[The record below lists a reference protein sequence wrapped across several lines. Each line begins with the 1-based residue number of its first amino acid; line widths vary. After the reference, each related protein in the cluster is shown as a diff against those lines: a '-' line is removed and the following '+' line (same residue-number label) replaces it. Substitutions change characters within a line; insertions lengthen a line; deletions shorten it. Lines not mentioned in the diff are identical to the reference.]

1 MWYPTQRYTEKLFR
15 RLLGENNIDVM
26 LQNLD
31 RLTLDEVRATS
42 AQTLHVVTNLVQHRV
57 LGTAVDGEDVVPGLF
72 LVHF

>member
-1 MWYPTQRYTEKLFR
+1 MWYPTQRCTEKFFR
-15 RLLGENNIDVM
+15 RLLGENNIDVV

-57 LGTAVDGEDVVPGLF
+57 LETAVDGEDIVLGLL
-72 LVHF
+72 LVRF

>member
-1 MWYPTQRYTEKLFR
+1 M
-15 RLLGENNIDVM
+15 V

-57 LGTAVDGEDVVPGLF
+57 LETAVDGEDIVLGLL
-72 LVHF
+72 LVRF

>member
-1 MWYPTQRYTEKLFR
+1 M
-15 RLLGENNIDVM
+15 DVM

-57 LGTAVDGEDVVPGLF
+57 LETAADGEDIVPGLF
-72 LVHF
+72 LVRF